1 MSQIT
6 SGIIYRGP
14 SLLTGEPIVVIATTD
29 SKNDKTGSMVQT
41 WIIRDG
47 IDPRVASQSGQDTAI
62 CGHCPLK
69 GDAISSPDN
78 FTAVMPKF
86 DKKRG
91 QYYISVP
98 LAKKRACYVTI
109 GTSVMQI
116 YRGLQRGIYPELNTE
131 QIRELG
137 RDRVVRLGAYGDPA
151 MVPGE
156 AVWANLIMFALGF
169 TGYSHQWRQ
178 EGADFRP
185 EQTMASADSL
195 EYAKLAWDAG
205 YRTFRVVNSV
215 HELQD
220 NEILCP
226 ASKEAG
232 YKTTC
237 ANCQLCAG
245 TTCKSPK
252 SVAIVVHGH
261 GGKYFDS
268 NNIIAKG

>member
-14 SLLTGEPIVVIATTD
+14 SLLTGEPIVVVFTTA
-29 SKNDKTGSMVQT
+29 SRNPKTGAMLQT
-41 WIIRDG
+41 WILRDG

-69 GDAISSPDN
+69 GDAITSPN
-78 FTAVMPKF
+78 SFTAINPKF

-91 QYYISVP
+91 KHYIGIP
-98 LAKKRACYVTI
+98 LAKERPCYVNI
-109 GTSVMQI
+109 GVTVMPI
-116 YRGLQRGIYPELNTE
+116 YNGLQRGIYPTLTDA
-131 QIRELG
+131 QIREAG
-137 RDRVVRLGAYGDPA
+137 AGKVVRLGAYGDPV

-156 AVWANLIMFALGF
+156 VWDNLIADASGF

-215 HELQD
+215 HDLQD

-226 ASKEAG
+226 ASKEGG

-261 GGKYFDS
+261 GSKYFDS